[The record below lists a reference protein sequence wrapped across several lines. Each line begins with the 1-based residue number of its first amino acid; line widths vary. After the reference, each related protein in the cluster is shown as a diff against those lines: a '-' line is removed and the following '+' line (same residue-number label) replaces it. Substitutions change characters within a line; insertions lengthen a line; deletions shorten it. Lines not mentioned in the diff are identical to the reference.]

1 MQPRRRGRLPG
12 YDPTTLPEFHDIG
25 IGPTPHPRLLRV
37 AQLAAV
43 DVRANGQHDLTAM
56 ARKTTTSPHSH
67 HPWPALAPGPL
78 FATSIACTGREPSA
92 IRVGFKPSD
101 AGDRLLRLAEA
112 GEIRSLRRHP

>member
-1 MQPRRRGRLPG
+1 MPG

-25 IGPTPHPRLLRV
+25 IGPTPHPPLLRV

-56 ARKTTTSPHSH
+56 ARKTTPSPHSH

-78 FATSIACTGREPSA
+78 FATRQTSLTHSLAVSLTRSA
-92 IRVGFKPSD
+92 TMKTQ
-101 AGDRLLRLAEA
+101 
-112 GEIRSLRRHP
+112 